1 MWRKIVEGNRVKIK
15 SKEIIKGCNTDSKNE
30 EIKDR
35 IVTDRSI
42 ERQTW
47 HGDSGRECT
56 RSQRHRPPAGTQTNT
71 QTC

>member
-1 MWRKIVEGNRVKIK
+1 M
-15 SKEIIKGCNTDSKNE
+15 DSKSE

-71 QTC
+71 RTG